1 MSEFVPC
8 CGCGAQLHVTAPTC
22 PKCGAPQKTA
32 GVPTGAQRHATAQ
45 TVAASHTGAPS
56 SYSQVPWFRRRWFVL
71 LSALTVSPV
80 AGLLAATGDLFYA
93 TKDGVV
99 KTLPADFKTAFY
111 FLSGAWVINLFMPE
125 GSASSILFVLGA
137 IVLALVVGL
146 RK

>member
-22 PKCGAPQKTA
+22 PKCGAPQKVA
-32 GVPTGAQRHATAQ
+32 GMPTGAQRHATTQ
-45 TVAASHTGAPS
+45 TAVASPTNAP
-56 SYSQVPWFRRRWFVL
+56 SYSQVPWFRRRWFIL
-71 LSALTVSPV
+71 LAALTVSPV

-93 TKDGVV
+93 AKDGAV
-99 KTLPADFKTAFY
+99 KTLPANFKTAFY

-125 GSASSILFVLGA
+125 GSASSIVFVLGA